1 MNMIIDLNN
10 YRLVRVCDCN
20 DLHYYFSILLN
31 KKHSADEFQKRID
44 ELRVELAESIA
55 EYENDW
61 VQIEK
66 HLTNFDYIELVK

>member
-1 MNMIIDLNN
+1 MEEI
-10 YRLVRVCDCN
+10 
-20 DLHYYFSILLN
+20 
-31 KKHSADEFQKRID
+31 KKRID

-66 HLTNFDYIELVK
+66 HLTNFDYIELVDDEKEVCF